1 MPSTEAPTTTS
12 PKITVV
18 TPSYNQAEFLEQ
30 TIRSVLDQGYEN
42 LEYLVI
48 DGGSDD
54 GSRQVIERYAD
65 RLAHWVSE
73 PDEGQSDAIAKG
85 FARATGEILCW
96 VNSDDVLLPGSLL
109 AVADYFAS
117 HPEAETLSAGA
128 YSIDADGEPLADWFG
143 AYTLGVPA
151 GYDRLRF
158 YDQDGVFQMATFW
171 RRSAYEAV
179 GGLDRSL
186 QFVMDRD
193 LFTRLAKRRP
203 FDTLPKFLACFRVHQ
218 AAKSTTIQPVRQAET
233 QELLRRYGVD
243 RHSPV
248 VQKLMYY
255 RYRVPS
261 LSRKA
266 WLGLLAASGAVRR
279 GKVAA

>member
-1 MPSTEAPTTTS
+1 MPAA

-30 TIRSVLDQGYEN
+30 TMRSVLEQGYEN

-54 GSRQVIERYAD
+54 GSQAIIRRYAE
-65 RLAHWVSE
+65 RLAYWVSE
-73 PDEGQSDAIAKG
+73 PDKGQSDAIAKG
-85 FARATGEILCW
+85 FSKATGEVLCW
-96 VNSDDVLLPGSLL
+96 LNSDDVLLPGALH
-109 AVADYFAS
+109 AVADYFAAHS
-117 HPEAETLSAGA
+117 EAETLSAGA
-128 YSIDADGEPLADWFG
+128 YSIDAQGEPLPDWFG

-151 GYDRLRF
+151 SYDRLRY

-179 GGLDRSL
+179 GGVDRGL

-193 LFTRLAKRRP
+193 LFVRLAKRRP
-203 FDTLPKFLACFRVHQ
+203 FARLARFVACFRVHG
-218 AAKSTTIQPVRQAET
+218 AAKSTTIQPVRQAEA
-233 QELLRRYGVD
+233 QELRKRYGVD
-243 RHSPV
+243 RHSPAI
-248 VQKLMYY
+248 QKLMYY

-279 GKVAA
+279 EKVAA